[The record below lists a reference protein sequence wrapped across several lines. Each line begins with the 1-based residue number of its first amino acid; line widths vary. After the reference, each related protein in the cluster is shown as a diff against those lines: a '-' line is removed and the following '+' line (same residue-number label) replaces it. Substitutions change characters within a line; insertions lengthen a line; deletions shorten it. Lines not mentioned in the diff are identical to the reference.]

1 MFKNPR
7 ELIMPQFDSFSK
19 IATTACRTKN
29 TKNIQQIAYVL
40 GLANTSVGG
49 VDDNAA
55 TCGQLLPLL
64 AAHDVSYDPE
74 KTINLIQE
82 MLPKKSTPSVG
93 NEWSYA
99 GYVEGGVFGLIYILE
114 RNKNACAVLND
125 LNTQELNW
133 YNLGLVWRDKA
144 LAGGTDEFISKMR
157 RCQARFVV
165 VVLTLWTGVRVLH
178 ANILIY
184 DTLNNVAERFD
195 PYHDGIGSA
204 DLLAN
209 VDAELEK
216 FYRSVYPKF
225 SRLVRPPKKKL
236 FQGIQTIQEGE
247 RDKRRYDPP
256 GYCQPFTFLYC
267 QCRLALPDMDAVQV
281 RDLIKAS
288 AEKRSQT
295 VGDFIRTYAE
305 SLQDNTL
312 KLFNKYIKLEAEQ
325 DIQRARQLDLPRPV
339 MLKIAIQVLQEL
351 NAVLYAR
358 PPDDPTDAA
367 LESLLTELE
376 L

>member
-1 MFKNPR
+1 MRGITEK
-7 ELIMPQFDSFSK
+7 
-19 IATTACRTKN
+19 ACRENNSTLV
-29 TKNIQQIAYVL
+29 QELAYVA
-40 GLANTSVGG
+40 GISAEERTNAG
-49 VDDNAA
+49 V
-55 TCGQLLPLL
+55 CGTLLPLL
-64 AAHDVSYDPE
+64 APQNANYDPE
-74 KTINLIQE
+74 KTIQMIE
-82 MLPKKSTPSVG
+82 DMLPRKAKPNVG
-93 NEWSYA
+93 NQWSYA

-114 RNKNACAVLND
+114 RNKNACAVFND
-125 LNTQELNW
+125 LDTNDLSW
-133 YNLGLVWRDKA
+133 YDLGLVWRDKK
-144 LAGGTDEFISKMR
+144 LAGDTDEFILKMR
-157 RCQARFVV
+157 KCQARFVV
-165 VVLTLWTGVRVLH
+165 VVLTLWTGVLVLH

-216 FYRSVYPKF
+216 FYRRVYPSF
-225 SRLVRPPKKKL
+225 SRMVRPPKKKL

-247 RDKRRYDPP
+247 RDKRRFDPP

-267 QCRLALPDMDAVQV
+267 QCRLAFPDMDAIQV

-288 AEKRSQT
+288 AQKRSQS
-295 VGDFIRTYAE
+295 VSDFIRTYAE

-312 KLFNKYIKLEAEQ
+312 KLFSKYLKLEGE
-325 DIQRARQLDLPRPV
+325 DIYKARQLGIHRPT

-358 PPDDPTDAA
+358 PPDDADG
-367 LESLLTELE
+367 LLQVMNTLR

>member
-1 MFKNPR
+1 MPTFASMGTMAQKACKDNSNLVK
-7 ELIMPQFDSFSK
+7 EL
-19 IATTACRTKN
+19 
-29 TKNIQQIAYVL
+29 AYVA
-40 GLANTSVGG
+40 GIANEAGTN
-49 VDDNAA
+49 NAA
-55 TCGQLLPLL
+55 ICGRLLPLL
-64 AAHDVSYDPE
+64 ASQDKSYDPE
-74 KTINLIQE
+74 KTIQMIQD
-82 MLPKKSTPSVG
+82 MLPHKSTPNVG

-114 RNKNACAVLND
+114 RNKNACAVFND
-125 LNTQELNW
+125 LNTNDLSW
-133 YNLGLVWRDKA
+133 YNLGLVWRDKK
-144 LAGGTDEFISKMR
+144 LAGDTDEFIIKMR

-216 FYRSVYPKF
+216 FYRRVYPNF

-236 FQGIQTIQEGE
+236 FTGIQTIQEGE
-247 RDKRRYDPP
+247 RDKRRFDPP

-267 QCRLALPDMDAVQV
+267 QCRLALPDMDAIQV

-288 AEKRSQT
+288 AEKRSQS

-312 KLFNKYIKLEAEQ
+312 KLFNKYIKLEG
-325 DIQRARQLDLPRPV
+325 DDLYKARQLGIHRPT

-358 PPDDPTDAA
+358 PPDDIDGLAVVIEQMK
-367 LESLLTELE
+367 L
-376 L
+376 